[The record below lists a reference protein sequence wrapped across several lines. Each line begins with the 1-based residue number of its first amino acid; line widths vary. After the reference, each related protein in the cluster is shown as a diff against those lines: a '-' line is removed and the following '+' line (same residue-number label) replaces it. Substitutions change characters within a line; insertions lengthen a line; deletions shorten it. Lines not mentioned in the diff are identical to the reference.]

1 MIIVRAPM
9 RISFVGGGTDL
20 PDFFHNYPG
29 QVIST
34 AIDKFVYIVINPAP
48 LLKGVHARYSI
59 IESVKKP
66 SLLKNTRIR
75 EVMMDLKVDDD
86 LEIGT
91 FSHLKAGVGLGG
103 SSSFTVA
110 LIKAFSTLKRKR
122 LDKKEIAELACKIE
136 MTKLKEPIGKQD
148 QYAAAMGGF
157 NIFQFNKDDSVSVK
171 PLHLDYKTRINFE
184 RNVLLFFTGITRSAS
199 TVLSSQKRNTKHRFE
214 ELKKMADLVP
224 VFKRKL
230 LEGNFEYLGNLLHQ
244 NWIEKKKL
252 ASTISSSVI
261 DDLYDTAIK
270 NGAFGG
276 KVAGAGGGGCLLL
289 IVSPRKRQQVKSKLE
304 KLAKN
309 LKLKDFKEVPI
320 KFIQSG
326 VEVVSSSVV

>member
-110 LIKAFSTLKRKR
+110 LIKAFSTLKGKR

-289 IVSPRKRQQVKSKLE
+289 IVSPRKRQQVQSKLE